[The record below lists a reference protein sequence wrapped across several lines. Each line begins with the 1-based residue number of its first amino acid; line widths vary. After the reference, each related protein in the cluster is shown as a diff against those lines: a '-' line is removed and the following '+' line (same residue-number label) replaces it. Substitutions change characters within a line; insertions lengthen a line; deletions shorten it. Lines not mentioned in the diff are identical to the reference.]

1 MKTIRFLAAILLVI
15 TGVWHVALFFKATSD
30 PNSIPLLI
38 FGILYALTGI
48 LLFTPKTL
56 WVFVGLILPMIGMI
70 AASVKIGVKNFD
82 STMWVLILIDVMVI
96 VCCAYLIQVR
106 KKSLD

>member
-15 TGVWHVALFFKATSD
+15 TGVWHIFLFLKNTGD
-30 PNSIPLLI
+30 PNGIPLLI

-48 LLFTPKTL
+48 LLFTPKIL
-56 WVFVGLILPMIGMI
+56 WVYVGLILPIIGMI

-82 STMWVLILIDVMVI
+82 PTMWVLILIDVIVI
-96 VCCAYLIQVR
+96 VCCAYLILVR
-106 KKSLD
+106 KKST